1 MKLSKWIVCAGLVVG
16 VPGFGYADEVEEW
29 KGPAPIE
36 KAHLGALMGLS
47 LDGGGRF
54 ALLGTASWRVVEQG
68 FAPDINNQV
77 YIETEL
83 GAGLGADTRFI
94 YSLHMRWDFVR
105 NATWTP
111 FAIGGLSGS
120 SGDNFTLA
128 PRFGVGSFWN
138 VAPGWTVRGEISHD
152 LVVAGISFGF

>member
-1 MKLSKWIVCAGLVVG
+1 MNFKKGMAVASMVVS
-16 VPGFGYADEVEEW
+16 FSALAQAEETEEW
-29 KGPAPIE
+29 KGPAPAE
-36 KAHLGALMGLS
+36 KAHIGALMGLGM
-47 LDGGGRF
+47 DGDARF
-54 ALLGTASWRVVEQG
+54 ALLGTASWRIVEQG
-68 FAPDINNQV
+68 FAPEINNQV

-83 GAGLGADTRFI
+83 GAGLGADTRFL
-94 YSLHMRWDFVR
+94 YSVHMRWDFVR

-152 LVVAGISFGF
+152 LLVAGISYGF